1 MSSVFF
7 TGWRPDG
14 AGIRRGDSYSVRF
27 RHPDLPGAVITRT
40 AYAVESEQHLGEFYV
55 QVQTESTLCTDPE
68 RPGDTENL
76 VQGRLRRLGPHL
88 AHRRGSRRG
97 RPGPHHRRDR
107 RERVLPQLGREAVVM
122 GAPAAALD
130 HRDIAK
136 PVVRRDPGQR
146 P

>member
-55 QVQTESTLCTDPE
+55 QVQTELTLCTDPE
-68 RPGDTENL
+68 RPGDTETW
-76 VQGRLRRLGPHL
+76 
-88 AHRRGSRRG
+88 SRVDYDDWDRTWRTAAEAEEDARG
-97 RPGPHHRRDR
+97 RTIGEIVENAYCLNWD
-107 RERVLPQLGREAVVM
+107 G
-122 GAPAAALD
+122 
-130 HRDIAK
+130 K
-136 PVVRRDPGQR
+136 PW
-146 P
+146 